1 MKRVIQWHRS
11 FKFLVPMSIAIIAA
25 GLVTV
30 AVVGFRMGIDFQA
43 GINTDVQFA
52 PPSMDVAFDGTG
64 TMRLTVSQS
73 DVTLISQAPSGESKS
88 YTYTWASAPTLQA
101 MATDIAA
108 VPGVHVNLR
117 ADGATASSLLLGASQ
132 TESTLSTTPT
142 VLHYRSGDASVLAI
156 SVEDLR
162 AKMKEFGNVS
172 IQRVGDPANREFI
185 IRVEDSGK
193 DPTFSQTI
201 HSRFVNLLSS
211 AYGADN
217 VIVNSSTVV
226 GARFSQQLAT
236 QAIWMTILMFSVILV
251 YCSVRFKP
259 IYAIA
264 AVISVMHDA
273 LIMVSFI
280 VFTRIELNTTVIAAV
295 LTIVGYSIN
304 DKIVID
310 DRIREKVKL
319 NPNARYRDNMN
330 LGVTET
336 LGRTVITAGTVLLS
350 AVGLY
355 VFTTGAMKDFAL
367 CIIIGVISG
376 TYSSVFIG
384 SAFVDNWMLR
394 ADKKSKKEH
403 DAASGLL
410 QDKKTKKA

>member
-11 FKFLVPMSIAIIAA
+11 FKFLVPVSVLIIAA
-25 GLVTV
+25 GLVMV
-30 AVVGFRMGIDFQA
+30 ATVGFRTGIDFQA

-52 PPSMDVAFDGTG
+52 PPSMDVTYDGTG
-64 TMRLTVSQS
+64 TMRLNVSQS

-88 YTYTWASAPTLQA
+88 FSFPWTTATTLQA
-101 MATDIAA
+101 VADGIAS

-117 ADGATASSLLLGASQ
+117 ADGTTPSNLLLGASQ
-132 TESTLSTTPT
+132 TESALSTTPT
-142 VLHYRSGDASVLAI
+142 VLHFRATDPKVLPV

-162 AKMKEFGNVS
+162 AKLKEFGNVS
-172 IQRVGDPANREFI
+172 IQRAGDPANREFI
-185 IRVEDSGK
+185 VRVEDSGK

-201 HSRFVNLLSS
+201 HAKFVSLLGQE
-211 AYGADN
+211 YGADN

-226 GARFSQQLAT
+226 GARFSQALAN
-236 QAIWMTILMFSVILV
+236 QAMWMTILMFAVILV

-273 LIMVSFI
+273 LVMVAFI
-280 VFTRIELNTTVIAAV
+280 ALTRIELNTTVIAAV

-336 LGRTVITAGTVLLS
+336 LGRTVITAGTVLLA
-350 AVGLY
+350 AVGMY
-355 VFTTGAMKDFAL
+355 IIMTGAMKDFAL
-367 CIIIGVISG
+367 CIIVGVISG

-384 SAFVDNWMLR
+384 SAFVDRWMFTVEKR
-394 ADKKSKKEH
+394 SKKEH
-403 DAASGLL
+403 DVATGVASAA
-410 QDKKTKKA
+410 KPTKA

>member
-1 MKRVIQWHRS
+1 MKRVIQWHKS
-11 FKFLVPMSIAIIAA
+11 FKFLVPLSAAIIIG
-25 GLVTV
+25 GLITV
-30 AVVGFRMGIDFQA
+30 AVLGFRMGIDFQA

-52 PPSMDVAFDGTG
+52 PPSMDVTFDGTG
-64 TMRLTVSQS
+64 TMRLTVSQA

-88 YTYTWASAPTLQA
+88 YTYTWSTAPTLKA
-101 MATDIAA
+101 VADGLSS

-117 ADGATASSLLLGASQ
+117 ADGATPSNLLLGASQ
-132 TESTLSTTPT
+132 TESTVTTTPT
-142 VLHYRSGDASVLAI
+142 VLHYRSTDATVLAV

-162 AKMKEFGNVS
+162 AKLKEFGNVS
-172 IQRVGDPANREFI
+172 IQRAGDPSAREFI
-185 IRVEDSGK
+185 IRVEDPGK

-201 HSRFVNLLSS
+201 HSRFVNLLGT

-217 VIVNSSTVV
+217 VIVNSSTIV
-226 GARFSQQLAT
+226 GARFSQQLAN

-259 IYAIA
+259 VYAIA
-264 AVISVMHDA
+264 AVMSVMHDA
-273 LIMVSFI
+273 LIMVAFI

-367 CIIIGVISG
+367 CIIVGVISG

-394 ADKKSKKEH
+394 AETKAKKERESAGGLVV
-403 DAASGLL
+403 DA
-410 QDKKTKKA
+410 KTKKA